1 MKHLLFCLLVLTTF
15 FACENETT
23 EPETETETEL
33 DCSIVG
39 RWIIDGLNES
49 TLYEFT
55 EDLRYTIY
63 SVEAGVFGTIEDAIP
78 GPHEYYYEG
87 DTLVIDLNFGNF
99 SRNIPEFK
107 CDCNV
112 VTLGEGGSV
121 LYQEDYNLADC
132 DE

>member
-1 MKHLLFCLLVLTTF
+1 MKHLLFCFLVLTTL

-23 EPETETETEL
+23 EPEPEPEIE
-33 DCSIVG
+33 CSIVG

-63 SVEAGVFGTIEDAIP
+63 KVDSEEFGTIEDAIP
-78 GPHEYYYEG
+78 GPHDYTFEG
-87 DTLVIDLNFGNF
+87 DSLIIDLNFGNF
-99 SRNIPEFK
+99 SRTVPEFK